1 MGLKFM
7 RSSLD
12 VRINK
17 RDLLVLA
24 GLVVLS
30 VGVYIAY
37 SAIYHSVGF
46 PLDDAWIHQTYA
58 RNLAEHGEWSFL
70 TGKPSD
76 GSTAPLWSALL
87 ALGYIL
93 RIPPLVWAVLLGAG
107 ALWWLSVLAES
118 AVRRIVTTY
127 RPRFP
132 WAGAVLA
139 VEWHLVWAAGSGM
152 ETLLYALLVTAVL
165 VLLISNSRHFFG
177 LGLLIGASI
186 WVRPDGITLL
196 GPAFLILAINQVQW
210 KKRIKV
216 ILGLSMGAASLLAS
230 YLLFNLSVSGLP
242 LPNTFYAKQAE
253 YASYLQIPFIQRLA
267 SEALQPMIGVGIVLL
282 PGLILACVN
291 AIRKKEWNIL
301 VAIIWLVGLL
311 GLYAWRLPV
320 TYQHGRYVIPAI
332 PIYTILCL
340 VGLVEFSQIHG
351 KHFRW
356 IVSLFWKLTVGITLF
371 IFWGRGALA
380 YAQDVAVIETEM
392 VKTAK
397 WVAVN
402 VPPEAVV
409 AAHDIGALGYFGGH
423 DLVDL
428 AGLVSPEVIPFL
440 RDETQ
445 LAAYLNLR
453 GVTYVV
459 AFPDWYTSLTA
470 NLEPIYTTGEHFA
483 PVFGEQNMAVYRWP
497 GP

>member
-7 RSSLD
+7 RFSLE

-93 RIPPLVWAVLLGAG
+93 RVPPLVWAVLLGAG
-107 ALWWLSVLAES
+107 ALWGLSVLAES

-152 ETLLYALLVTAVL
+152 ETLLYTLLVTAVL
-165 VLLISNSRHFFG
+165 VLLISNSRHNIG

-210 KKRIKV
+210 KKRIKA

-291 AIRKKEWNIL
+291 AIRKKEWSL
-301 VAIIWLVGLL
+301 PVAIIWLVGFL

-340 VGLVEFSQIHG
+340 AGLVEFSQIHG

-356 IVSLFWKLTVGITLF
+356 IVSLFWKLLVGITLF

-459 AFPDWYTSLTA
+459 AFPDWYMSLTA

-483 PVFGEQNMAVYRWP
+483 PAFGEQNMAVYRWP

>member
-1 MGLKFM
+1 M

-93 RIPPLVWAVLLGAG
+93 RVPPLVWAVLLGAG
-107 ALWWLSVLAES
+107 ALWGLSVLAES

-210 KKRIKV
+210 KKRIKA

-291 AIRKKEWNIL
+291 AIRKQEWSIP
-301 VAIIWLVGLL
+301 VAIIWLVGFL

-332 PIYTILCL
+332 PVYTILCL

-356 IVSLFWKLTVGITLF
+356 AVSIFWKLTVGITLF

-483 PVFGEQNMAVYRWP
+483 PAFGEQNMAVYRWP